1 MDIQTNCPNFIR
13 KEMNDDMSAD
23 NNLMRLV
30 AVSPV
35 HIGDLDAQTIHR
47 IFRQFVAQEK
57 AAGDKSRLMGENVRL
72 DDQGEI
78 TLLFGQ
84 FYNDPRDLA
93 QDVLDVIHNQPR
105 DYSDTLVADEMKA
118 KVRPGGGYTFLD
130 DTPLFPKDERQ
141 KSQPGSLGDPR
152 GIATSVAQAYGSQ
165 FATSSPMTDDYQQT
179 SAPDIA
185 TVARKGQSMYQTQ
198 TPQSSQ
204 SAASVKST
212 AAAQTAPATDQSQ
225 AHVAT
230 PSSSAVQKPARSEDD
245 TLLDE
250 IMPDADSIINSA
262 MNPSLNVTATTQNEI
277 MMKSQF
283 EANLNNIYVNS
294 MDDLSKLQL
303 HRDQLVSELSQFKHQ
318 IMATSPKSLEQYSN
332 VKRLVDHARQQHQEE
347 RQKVANAY
355 DENLQKL
362 LEAKIEKFKKMY
374 RQQYP
379 DDTDEKLAAFDRAF
393 KPIDD
398 QYDQQ
403 LKHAKELARQGLIN
417 QFMIEHQSD
426 PVLRAAFRFMA
437 AKNNMESQYSANQ
450 AALEKMQPQQQ
461 QPTGYQSFDY
471 QPQQTMSPADRLTQ
485 AQAAQ
490 SLAPDTDPFA
500 ADTNSSQSSQA
511 AQPAAQAVP
520 QQPAVTEQVPDLPD
534 DDDQDADFDVLD
546 AVNHDTDQA
555 FADDS
560 SAAPVGHV
568 PDSDPD
574 FADNSGEATDFTD
587 PDDAVKQQA
596 AELDHDS
603 SDHSQ
608 ADAALPDDHQSKQ
621 TVADDPDFPD
631 DDDAALIDSLDDDP
645 FEDVDDEPVQKVS
658 KKSRGKSAK
667 KKTKRNKSK
676 RRPGS
681 KFKKVVL
688 GGAIAG
694 MLSLGGLAG
703 AAHLGLFNG
712 GSGVINSKSEL
723 ASSNSQQ
730 SKKAPK
736 GTIKVGSILD
746 VTVNGKQIRVKIV
759 QVRSDGSAIGEASDG
774 SRYAISAAQ
783 AKQAANAISHADKDA
798 NH

>member
-1 MDIQTNCPNFIR
+1 
-13 KEMNDDMSAD
+13 MSAD

-35 HIGDLDAQTIHR
+35 HIGDHDAQMIHR
-47 IFRQFVAQEK
+47 IFRQFVAQEQATGK
-57 AAGDKSRLMGENVRL
+57 KSRVMGENVRL

-84 FYNDPRDLA
+84 TYNDPRDLA
-93 QDVLDVIHNQPR
+93 QAVLDVIHKQPR

-118 KVRPGGGYTFLD
+118 KVRPDGGYTFLD
-130 DTPLFPKDERQ
+130 DTPLFPQDQRPKTQ
-141 KSQPGSLGDPR
+141 LGSLGDPR
-152 GIATSVAQAYGSQ
+152 GIATSVSQAYGSQ
-165 FATSSPMTDDYQQT
+165 FAAGLPMSDSYQQT
-179 SAPDIA
+179 STPDIA
-185 TVARKGQSMYQTQ
+185 SVARKGQSMYQTQ
-198 TPQSSQ
+198 TQTQTQTPSHSQ
-204 SAASVKST
+204 SLTS
-212 AAAQTAPATDQSQ
+212 AAAQTDPSDNQSQ
-225 AHVAT
+225 AAA
-230 PSSSAVQKPARSEDD
+230 SSSAVQTPAQSEDD
-245 TLLDE
+245 KLLDE
-250 IMPDADSIINSA
+250 IMPDADSIINTA
-262 MNPSLNVTATTQNEI
+262 LNPSLDVTATTQNEI

-332 VKRLVDHARQQHQEE
+332 VKRLVDQARQQHQEE
-347 RQKVANAY
+347 RKKVADAY

-362 LEAKIEKFKKMY
+362 LDAKIEKFKKMY

-379 DDTDEKLAAFDRAF
+379 DDTDEKLAEFDRAF
-393 KPIDD
+393 KPIED

-426 PVLRAAFRFMA
+426 PVLRSAFRFMA
-437 AKNNMESQYSANQ
+437 AKNNMESQYLANQ
-450 AALEKMQPQQQ
+450 AALEKMQPQQ
-461 QPTGYQSFDY
+461 PVGYQPAGY
-471 QPQQTMSPADRLTQ
+471 QPQQSMSPADRLTQ

-490 SLAPDTDPFA
+490 SQQPSAQSLTPANDPFA
-500 ADTNSSQSSQA
+500 ASSDSSRSPQA
-511 AQPAAQAVP
+511 AQSAAQAAP

-546 AVNHDTDQA
+546 AVNHDADQA
-555 FADDS
+555 LAADS

-568 PDSDPD
+568 PDNDPD
-574 FADNSGEATDFTD
+574 FADNSGEAVDFTD

-596 AELDHDS
+596 AELDHDR
-603 SDHSQ
+603 SDQSQ
-608 ADAALPDDHQSKQ
+608 SNADAVLPDDHQKKQ
-621 TVADDPDFPD
+621 TVDDDPDFPD
-631 DDDAALIDSLDDDP
+631 DDDAIIDSLDDDP
-645 FEDVDDEPVQKVS
+645 FDEVDDAPVQKSS
-658 KKSRGKSAK
+658 KKSHGKSDK
-667 KKTKRNKSK
+667 KRARQNKSK
-676 RRPGS
+676 RRSGS
-681 KFKKVVL
+681 KFKKVAL
-688 GGAIAG
+688 GGAVVG
-694 MLSLGGLAG
+694 LLSLGGIAG

-712 GSGVINSKSEL
+712 GSGSTNSKSEL
-723 ASSNSQQ
+723 ASSSSQQ

-736 GTIKVGSILD
+736 GTIKVGSVLD

-759 QVRSDGSAIGEASDG
+759 QVRSDGSAIGEATDG

>member
-1 MDIQTNCPNFIR
+1 
-13 KEMNDDMSAD
+13 MNDDMSAD
-23 NNLMRLV
+23 NDLMRLV

-35 HIGDLDAQTIHR
+35 HIGDHDAQMIHQ

-57 AAGDKSRLMGENVRL
+57 ATGKKSRVMGENVRL

-84 FYNDPRDLA
+84 AYNDRRDLA
-93 QDVLDVIHNQPR
+93 QDVLDVIHKQPR

-118 KVRPGGGYTFLD
+118 QVRPGGGYTFLD
-130 DTPLFPKDERQ
+130 DTPLFPKDERPKTQ
-141 KSQPGSLGDPR
+141 QGSLGDPR

-165 FATSSPMTDDYQQT
+165 FATRSPMSDTYQQT

-185 TVARKGQSMYQTQ
+185 SVARKGQSMYQTQ
-198 TPQSSQ
+198 TPPSSQ
-204 SAASVKST
+204 PAASVKSVKS
-212 AAAQTAPATDQSQ
+212 AAATQADRSTDQPQ
-225 AHVAT
+225 VHAAT
-230 PSSSAVQKPARSEDD
+230 ASSTAQTSAQSEDD
-245 TLLDE
+245 KLLDE
-250 IMPDADSIINSA
+250 IMPDADSIINTA

-461 QPTGYQSFDY
+461 PTGYQPYDY

-490 SLAPDTDPFA
+490 MQQPSAPANDPFA
-500 ADTNSSQSSQA
+500 TDVNTSQSPQA
-511 AQPAAQAVP
+511 AQPAAQAAP
-520 QQPAVTEQVPDLPD
+520 QQPAMTEQVPDLPD

-555 FADDS
+555 FVDDS

-603 SDHSQ
+603 DDHSQ
-608 ADAALPDDHQSKQ
+608 ADATHPDDHQTKQ
-621 TVADDPDFPD
+621 TVDDDPDFPD
-631 DDDAALIDSLDDDP
+631 DDDTALIDSLDDDP

-658 KKSRGKSAK
+658 KKSLGKAAK
-667 KKTKRNKSK
+667 KKARKNKSK
-676 RRPGS
+676 RRAGS
-681 KFKKVVL
+681 KFKKVAL
-688 GGAIAG
+688 GGAVVG
-694 MLSLGGLAG
+694 MLSLGAIAG

-712 GSGVINSKSEL
+712 GSGIINTKSEL
-723 ASSNSQQ
+723 ASSGSQQ

-736 GTIKVGSILD
+736 GAIKVGSILD

-759 QVRSDGSAIGEASDG
+759 QVRSDGSAIGEATDG

-783 AKQAANAISHADKDA
+783 AKQAADAISHADKDA

>member
-1 MDIQTNCPNFIR
+1 
-13 KEMNDDMSAD
+13 MSAD

-72 DDQGEI
+72 DEQGEI

-84 FYNDPRDLA
+84 IYNDPRDLA
-93 QDVLDVIHNQPR
+93 QDVLDVIHKQPR

-141 KSQPGSLGDPR
+141 KTQPGSLGDPR

-165 FATSSPMTDDYQQT
+165 FATSSPMSDNYQQT
-179 SAPDIA
+179 NAPDIA

-198 TPQSSQ
+198 TPPSSQ
-204 SAASVKST
+204 SAASVKSA
-212 AAAQTAPATDQSQ
+212 AAAQADPVTDQSQ
-225 AHVAT
+225 VHAAA
-230 PSSSAVQKPARSEDD
+230 PSSSAVQKPAQSEDD
-245 TLLDE
+245 KLLDE

-450 AALEKMQPQQQ
+450 AALEKMQPRQQ
-461 QPTGYQSFDY
+461 QPAGYQSFDY

-490 SLAPDTDPFA
+490 TQQPSAPVDDPFA
-500 ADTNSSQSSQA
+500 TDTNSSQSPQA

-560 SAAPVGHV
+560 AAAPVGHV

-603 SDHSQ
+603 
-608 ADAALPDDHQSKQ
+608 DDHQSKQ

-645 FEDVDDEPVQKVS
+645 FEDVDDEPVQKAS
-658 KKSRGKSAK
+658 KKSHGKAAK
-667 KKTKRNKSK
+667 KKARKNKSK
-676 RRPGS
+676 HRSGS
-681 KFKKVVL
+681 KFKKVIL

-694 MLSLGGLAG
+694 MLSLGAIAG

-712 GSGVINSKSEL
+712 GSGIINSKSEL
-723 ASSNSQQ
+723 TSSGSQQ

-759 QVRSDGSAIGEASDG
+759 QVRSDGSAIGEATDG

>member
-1 MDIQTNCPNFIR
+1 
-13 KEMNDDMSAD
+13 MSAD

-35 HIGDLDAQTIHR
+35 HIGDHDAQMIHR
-47 IFRQFVAQEK
+47 IFRQFVAQEQATGK
-57 AAGDKSRLMGENVRL
+57 KSRVMGENVRL

-84 FYNDPRDLA
+84 TYNDPRDLA
-93 QDVLDVIHNQPR
+93 QAVLDVIHKQPR

-118 KVRPGGGYTFLD
+118 KVRPDGGYTFLD
-130 DTPLFPKDERQ
+130 DTPLFPQDQRPKTQ
-141 KSQPGSLGDPR
+141 LGSLGDPR
-152 GIATSVAQAYGSQ
+152 GIATSVSQAYGSQ
-165 FATSSPMTDDYQQT
+165 FAAGLPMSDSYQQT
-179 SAPDIA
+179 STPDIA
-185 TVARKGQSMYQTQ
+185 SVARKGQSMYQTQ
-198 TPQSSQ
+198 TQTQTQTPSHSQ
-204 SAASVKST
+204 SLTS
-212 AAAQTAPATDQSQ
+212 AAAQTDPSDNQSQ
-225 AHVAT
+225 AAA
-230 PSSSAVQKPARSEDD
+230 SSSAVQTPAQSEDD
-245 TLLDE
+245 KLLDE
-250 IMPDADSIINSA
+250 IMPDADSIINTA
-262 MNPSLNVTATTQNEI
+262 LNPSLDVTATTQNEI

-332 VKRLVDHARQQHQEE
+332 VKRLVDQARQQHQEE
-347 RQKVANAY
+347 RKKVADAY

-362 LEAKIEKFKKMY
+362 LDAKIEKFKKMY

-379 DDTDEKLAAFDRAF
+379 DDTDEKLAEFDRAF
-393 KPIDD
+393 KPIED

-426 PVLRAAFRFMA
+426 PVLRSAFRFMA
-437 AKNNMESQYSANQ
+437 AKNNMESQYLANQ
-450 AALEKMQPQQQ
+450 AALEKMQPQQ
-461 QPTGYQSFDY
+461 PVGYQPAGY
-471 QPQQTMSPADRLTQ
+471 QPQQSMSPADRLTQ

-490 SLAPDTDPFA
+490 SQQPSAQSLTPANDPFA
-500 ADTNSSQSSQA
+500 ASSDSSRSPQA
-511 AQPAAQAVP
+511 AQSAAQAAP

-546 AVNHDTDQA
+546 AVNHDADQA
-555 FADDS
+555 LAADS

-568 PDSDPD
+568 PDNDPD
-574 FADNSGEATDFTD
+574 FADNSGEAVDFTD

-596 AELDHDS
+596 AELDHDR
-603 SDHSQ
+603 SDQLQSN
-608 ADAALPDDHQSKQ
+608 ADAVLPDDHQKKQ
-621 TVADDPDFPD
+621 TVDDDPDFPD
-631 DDDAALIDSLDDDP
+631 DDDAIIDSLDDDP
-645 FEDVDDEPVQKVS
+645 FDEVDDAPVQKSS
-658 KKSRGKSAK
+658 KKSHGKSDK
-667 KKTKRNKSK
+667 KRARQNKSK
-676 RRPGS
+676 HRSGS
-681 KFKKVVL
+681 KFKKVAL
-688 GGAIAG
+688 GGAVVG
-694 MLSLGGLAG
+694 LLSLGGIAG

-712 GSGVINSKSEL
+712 GSGSTNSKSEL
-723 ASSNSQQ
+723 ASSSSQQ

-736 GTIKVGSILD
+736 GTIKVGSVLD

-759 QVRSDGSAIGEASDG
+759 QVRSDGSAIGEATDG

>member
-1 MDIQTNCPNFIR
+1 
-13 KEMNDDMSAD
+13 MNDDMSAD

-35 HIGDLDAQTIHR
+35 HIGDHDAQMIHR
-47 IFRQFVAQEK
+47 IFRQFVAQEQ
-57 AAGDKSRLMGENVRL
+57 AAGTKSRVIGENVRL

-84 FYNDPRDLA
+84 MYNDPRDLA
-93 QDVLDVIHNQPR
+93 QAVLDVIHKQPR

-118 KVRPGGGYTFLD
+118 KIRPDGGYTFLD
-130 DTPLFPKDERQ
+130 DTQLFPQDQRPKTQ
-141 KSQPGSLGDPR
+141 LGSLGDPQ
-152 GIATSVAQAYGSQ
+152 GIATSVSQAYGSQ
-165 FATSSPMTDDYQQT
+165 FAAGLPMSDNYQQT
-179 SAPDIA
+179 STPDIA
-185 TVARKGQSMYQTQ
+185 SVARKGQSMYRTQTQ
-198 TPQSSQ
+198 TPSRGQ
-204 SAASVKST
+204 SAASADADT
-212 AAAQTAPATDQSQ
+212 ASQTEQSDNQSQ
-225 AHVAT
+225 AAT
-230 PSSSAVQKPARSEDD
+230 PSSSAVQKPVQSEDD
-245 TLLDE
+245 KLLDE
-250 IMPDADSIINSA
+250 IMPDADSIINTA
-262 MNPSLNVTATTQNEI
+262 LNPSLDVTATTQNEI
-277 MMKSQF
+277 MLKSQF

-332 VKRLVDHARQQHQEE
+332 VKRLVDQARQQHQEE

-362 LEAKIEKFKKMY
+362 LDAKIEKFKKMY

-379 DDTDEKLAAFDRAF
+379 DDTDEKLAEFDRAY
-393 KPIDD
+393 KPIED

-403 LKHAKELARQGLIN
+403 LKHAKELACQGLIN

-426 PVLRAAFRFMA
+426 PVLRSAFRFMA
-437 AKNNMESQYSANQ
+437 AKNNMESQYLANQ
-450 AALEKMQPQQQ
+450 AALEKMQPQQ
-461 QPTGYQSFDY
+461 PVGY
-471 QPQQTMSPADRLTQ
+471 QPQQSMSPADRLTQ

-490 SLAPDTDPFA
+490 LQQPSAQSLTPANDPFA
-500 ADTNSSQSSQA
+500 ASSDSSQSPQA
-511 AQPAAQAVP
+511 VQSAAQAAP

-546 AVNHDTDQA
+546 AVNHDADQA
-555 FADDS
+555 LAADS

-574 FADNSGEATDFTD
+574 FADNSGEAVDFTD

-603 SDHSQ
+603 SDHLQ
-608 ADAALPDDHQSKQ
+608 NDDADAVLPDDHQKKQ
-621 TVADDPDFPD
+621 TVDDDPDFPD
-631 DDDAALIDSLDDDP
+631 DDDDAIIDSLANDP
-645 FEDVDDEPVQKVS
+645 FDEVDDEPVQKAS
-658 KKSRGKSAK
+658 KKSHGKSDK
-667 KKTKRNKSK
+667 KRARRNKSK
-676 RRPGS
+676 HHSGS
-681 KFKKVVL
+681 KFKKVAL
-688 GGAIAG
+688 GGAVVG
-694 MLSLGGLAG
+694 LLSLGGIAG

-712 GSGVINSKSEL
+712 GSGSTNSKSEL
-723 ASSNSQQ
+723 ASSSSQQ

-736 GTIKVGSILD
+736 GTIKVGSVLD

-759 QVRSDGSAIGEASDG
+759 QVRSDGSAIGEATDG
-774 SRYAISAAQ
+774 SRYAISADQ

>member
-1 MDIQTNCPNFIR
+1 
-13 KEMNDDMSAD
+13 MSAD

-57 AAGDKSRLMGENVRL
+57 AVGDKSRLMGENVRL
-72 DDQGEI
+72 DDQDEI

-130 DTPLFPKDERQ
+130 DTPLFPKDLRPKTTQ
-141 KSQPGSLGDPR
+141 QDQLGDPR
-152 GIATSVAQAYGSQ
+152 GIASSVSQAFGSQ
-165 FATSSPMTDDYQQT
+165 FATSSPMSEDYQQT

-230 PSSSAVQKPARSEDD
+230 PSSSAVQKPAQSEDD

-362 LEAKIEKFKKMY
+362 LDAKIEKFKKMY

-379 DDTDEKLAAFDRAF
+379 NDTEEKLAAFDRAF

-450 AALEKMQPQQQ
+450 AALEKMQPQQSM
-461 QPTGYQSFDY
+461 GYQPVDY

-490 SLAPDTDPFA
+490 ATQAAQTQQPSAQPLTSANDPFA
-500 ADTNSSQSSQA
+500 TDPNSFQSTQP
-511 AQPAAQAVP
+511 AQPAAQAAP

-555 FADDS
+555 LAADS
-560 SAAPVGHV
+560 AAAPVGHV

-574 FADNSGEATDFTD
+574 FADNSGEATAFTD

-596 AELDHDS
+596 AELDRDS
-603 SDHSQ
+603 DEQPQ
-608 ADAALPDDHQSKQ
+608 ADAAHSDHQQKKQ
-621 TVADDPDFPD
+621 TVKEDPDFPD
-631 DDDAALIDSLDDDP
+631 DDDAIIESLDDDP
-645 FEDVDDEPVQKVS
+645 FEDVDDEPVQKSS
-658 KKSRGKSAK
+658 KKLRDKSAK
-667 KKTKRNKSK
+667 KQARKKKSK
-676 RRPGS
+676 RRPGG

-712 GSGVINSKSEL
+712 GSGIINSKSEL

>member
-1 MDIQTNCPNFIR
+1 
-13 KEMNDDMSAD
+13 MSAD

-30 AVSPV
+30 AVSPM
-35 HIGDLDAQTIHR
+35 HIGDHDAQVIHR
-47 IFRQFVAQEK
+47 IFRQFVAQENATGK
-57 AAGDKSRLMGENVRL
+57 KSRLMGENIPI

-84 FYNDPRDLA
+84 TYNDPRDLA
-93 QDVLDVIHNQPR
+93 QDVLDVILKQPR

-118 KVRPGGGYTFLD
+118 QVRSDGGYTFLD

-141 KSQPGSLGDPR
+141 KTQPGSLGDPR

-165 FATSSPMTDDYQQT
+165 FATSSPMSDNYQQT
-179 SAPDIA
+179 NAPDIA

-198 TPQSSQ
+198 TPPSSQ
-204 SAASVKST
+204 SVASAKSAAT
-212 AAAQTAPATDQSQ
+212 AQTDPAADQSQ
-225 AHVAT
+225 VHAAS
-230 PSSSAVQKPARSEDD
+230 PSSSAVKTPAQSEDD

-450 AALEKMQPQQQ
+450 AALEKMRPQQQ
-461 QPTGYQSFDY
+461 QPVGYQSFD

-485 AQAAQ
+485 AQASQ
-490 SLAPDTDPFA
+490 MQQPSAPVNDPFA
-500 ADTNSSQSSQA
+500 TDTNSSQSPQA

-534 DDDQDADFDVLD
+534 DDDQDTDFDVLD

-574 FADNSGEATDFTD
+574 FADTSGEATDFTD

-603 SDHSQ
+603 DDHSQ
-608 ADAALPDDHQSKQ
+608 ADVAVPDHQSKQ

-645 FEDVDDEPVQKVS
+645 FEDVDDEPVQKAS
-658 KKSRGKSAK
+658 KKSHGKSAK
-667 KKTKRNKSK
+667 KKTKKNKSK
-676 RRPGS
+676 HRSGS

-688 GGAIAG
+688 GGAIVG
-694 MLSLGGLAG
+694 MLSLGAIAG

-712 GSGVINSKSEL
+712 GSGIINSKSEL
-723 ASSNSQQ
+723 ASSGSQQ

-759 QVRSDGSAIGEASDG
+759 QVRSDGSAIGEATDG

>member
-1 MDIQTNCPNFIR
+1 
-13 KEMNDDMSAD
+13 MSAD

-35 HIGDLDAQTIHR
+35 HIGDHDAQMIHR
-47 IFRQFVAQEK
+47 IFRQFVAQEQATGK
-57 AAGDKSRLMGENVRL
+57 KSRVMGENVRL

-84 FYNDPRDLA
+84 TYNDPRDLA
-93 QDVLDVIHNQPR
+93 QAVLDVIRKQPR

-118 KVRPGGGYTFLD
+118 KVRPDGGYTFLD
-130 DTPLFPKDERQ
+130 DTPLFPQDQRPKTQ
-141 KSQPGSLGDPR
+141 LGSLGDPR
-152 GIATSVAQAYGSQ
+152 GIATSVSQAYGSQ
-165 FATSSPMTDDYQQT
+165 FAAGLPMSDSYQQT
-179 SAPDIA
+179 STPDIA
-185 TVARKGQSMYQTQ
+185 SVARKGQSMYQTQ
-198 TPQSSQ
+198 TQTQTQTPSHSQ
-204 SAASVKST
+204 SLTS
-212 AAAQTAPATDQSQ
+212 AAAQTDPSDNQSQ
-225 AHVAT
+225 AAA
-230 PSSSAVQKPARSEDD
+230 SSSAVQTPAQSEDD
-245 TLLDE
+245 KLLDE
-250 IMPDADSIINSA
+250 IMPDADSIINTA
-262 MNPSLNVTATTQNEI
+262 LNPSLDVTATTQNEI

-332 VKRLVDHARQQHQEE
+332 VKRLVDQARQQHQEE
-347 RQKVANAY
+347 RKKVADAY

-362 LEAKIEKFKKMY
+362 LDAKIEKFKKMY

-379 DDTDEKLAAFDRAF
+379 DDTDEKLAEFDRAF
-393 KPIDD
+393 KPIED

-426 PVLRAAFRFMA
+426 PVLRSAFRFMA
-437 AKNNMESQYSANQ
+437 AKNNMESQYLANQ
-450 AALEKMQPQQQ
+450 AALEKMQPQQ
-461 QPTGYQSFDY
+461 PVGYQPAGY
-471 QPQQTMSPADRLTQ
+471 QPQQSMSPADRLTQ

-490 SLAPDTDPFA
+490 SQQPSAQSLTPANDPFA
-500 ADTNSSQSSQA
+500 ASSDSSRSPQA
-511 AQPAAQAVP
+511 AQSAAQAAP

-534 DDDQDADFDVLD
+534 DDDDQDADFDVLD
-546 AVNHDTDQA
+546 AVNHDADQA
-555 FADDS
+555 LAADS

-568 PDSDPD
+568 PDNDPD
-574 FADNSGEATDFTD
+574 FADNSGEAVDFTD

-596 AELDHDS
+596 AELDHDR
-603 SDHSQ
+603 SDQLQSN
-608 ADAALPDDHQSKQ
+608 ADAVLPDDHQKKQ
-621 TVADDPDFPD
+621 TVDDDPDFPD
-631 DDDAALIDSLDDDP
+631 DDDAIIDSLDDDP
-645 FEDVDDEPVQKVS
+645 FDEVDDEPVQKSS
-658 KKSRGKSAK
+658 KKSHGKSDK
-667 KKTKRNKSK
+667 KRARQNKSK
-676 RRPGS
+676 HRSGS
-681 KFKKVVL
+681 KFKKVAL
-688 GGAIAG
+688 GGAVVG
-694 MLSLGGLAG
+694 LLSLGGIAG

-712 GSGVINSKSEL
+712 GSGSTNSKSEL
-723 ASSNSQQ
+723 ASSSSQQ

-736 GTIKVGSILD
+736 GTIKVGSVLD

-759 QVRSDGSAIGEASDG
+759 QVRSDGSAIGEATDG

>member
-1 MDIQTNCPNFIR
+1 
-13 KEMNDDMSAD
+13 MSAD

-35 HIGDLDAQTIHR
+35 HIGDHDAQMIHR
-47 IFRQFVAQEK
+47 IFRQFVAQEQATGK
-57 AAGDKSRLMGENVRL
+57 KSRVMGENVRL

-84 FYNDPRDLA
+84 TYNDPRDLA
-93 QDVLDVIHNQPR
+93 QAVLDVIHKQPR

-118 KVRPGGGYTFLD
+118 KVRPDGGYTFLD
-130 DTPLFPKDERQ
+130 DTPLFPQDQRPKTQ
-141 KSQPGSLGDPR
+141 LGSLGDPR
-152 GIATSVAQAYGSQ
+152 GIATSVSQAYGSQ
-165 FATSSPMTDDYQQT
+165 FAAGLPMSDSYQQT
-179 SAPDIA
+179 STPDIA
-185 TVARKGQSMYQTQ
+185 SVARKGQSMYQTQ
-198 TPQSSQ
+198 TQTQTQTPSHSQ
-204 SAASVKST
+204 SLTS
-212 AAAQTAPATDQSQ
+212 AAAQTDPSDNQSQ
-225 AHVAT
+225 AAA
-230 PSSSAVQKPARSEDD
+230 SSSAVQTPAQSEDD
-245 TLLDE
+245 KLLDE
-250 IMPDADSIINSA
+250 IMPDADSIINTA
-262 MNPSLNVTATTQNEI
+262 LNPSLDVTATTQNEI

-332 VKRLVDHARQQHQEE
+332 VKRLVDQARQQHQEE
-347 RQKVANAY
+347 RKKVADAY

-362 LEAKIEKFKKMY
+362 LDAKIEKFKKMY

-379 DDTDEKLAAFDRAF
+379 DDTDEKLAEFDRAF
-393 KPIDD
+393 KPIED

-426 PVLRAAFRFMA
+426 PVLRSAFRFMA
-437 AKNNMESQYSANQ
+437 AKNNMESQYLANQ
-450 AALEKMQPQQQ
+450 AALEKMQPQQ
-461 QPTGYQSFDY
+461 PVGYQPAGY
-471 QPQQTMSPADRLTQ
+471 QPQQSMSPADRLTQ

-490 SLAPDTDPFA
+490 SQQPSAQSLTPANDPFA
-500 ADTNSSQSSQA
+500 ASSDSSRSPQA
-511 AQPAAQAVP
+511 AQSAAQAAP

-546 AVNHDTDQA
+546 AVNHDADQA
-555 FADDS
+555 LAADS

-568 PDSDPD
+568 PDNDPD
-574 FADNSGEATDFTD
+574 FADNSGEAVDFTD

-596 AELDHDS
+596 AELDHDR
-603 SDHSQ
+603 SDQSQ
-608 ADAALPDDHQSKQ
+608 SNADAVLPDDHQKKQ
-621 TVADDPDFPD
+621 TVDDDPDFPD
-631 DDDAALIDSLDDDP
+631 DDDAIIDSLDDDP
-645 FEDVDDEPVQKVS
+645 FDEVDDAPVQKSS
-658 KKSRGKSAK
+658 KKSHGKSDK
-667 KKTKRNKSK
+667 KRARQNKSK
-676 RRPGS
+676 HRSGS
-681 KFKKVVL
+681 KFKKVAL
-688 GGAIAG
+688 GGAVVG
-694 MLSLGGLAG
+694 LLSLGGIAG

-712 GSGVINSKSEL
+712 GSGSTNSKSEL
-723 ASSNSQQ
+723 ASSSSQQ

-736 GTIKVGSILD
+736 GTIKVGSVLD

-759 QVRSDGSAIGEASDG
+759 QVRSDGSAIGEATDG

>member
-1 MDIQTNCPNFIR
+1 
-13 KEMNDDMSAD
+13 MSAD

-35 HIGDLDAQTIHR
+35 HIGDHDAQMIHR
-47 IFRQFVAQEK
+47 IFRQFVAQEQATGK
-57 AAGDKSRLMGENVRL
+57 KSRVMGENVRL

-84 FYNDPRDLA
+84 TYNDPRDLA
-93 QDVLDVIHNQPR
+93 QAVLDVIHKQPR

-118 KVRPGGGYTFLD
+118 KVRPDGGYTFLD
-130 DTPLFPKDERQ
+130 DTPLFPQDQRPKTQ
-141 KSQPGSLGDPR
+141 LGSLGDPR
-152 GIATSVAQAYGSQ
+152 GIATSVSQAYGSQ
-165 FATSSPMTDDYQQT
+165 FAAGLPMSDSYQQT
-179 SAPDIA
+179 STPDIA
-185 TVARKGQSMYQTQ
+185 SVARKGQSMYQTQ
-198 TPQSSQ
+198 TQTQTQTPSHSQ
-204 SAASVKST
+204 SLTS
-212 AAAQTAPATDQSQ
+212 AAAQTDPSDNQSQ
-225 AHVAT
+225 AAA
-230 PSSSAVQKPARSEDD
+230 SSSAVQTPAQSEDD
-245 TLLDE
+245 KLLDE
-250 IMPDADSIINSA
+250 IMPDADSIINTA
-262 MNPSLNVTATTQNEI
+262 LNPSLDVTATTQNEI

-332 VKRLVDHARQQHQEE
+332 VKRLVDQARQQHQEE
-347 RQKVANAY
+347 RKKVADAY

-362 LEAKIEKFKKMY
+362 LDAKIEKFKKMY

-379 DDTDEKLAAFDRAF
+379 DDTDEKLAEFDRAF
-393 KPIDD
+393 KPIED

-426 PVLRAAFRFMA
+426 PVLRSAFRFMA
-437 AKNNMESQYSANQ
+437 AKNNMESQYLANQ
-450 AALEKMQPQQQ
+450 AALEKMQPQQ
-461 QPTGYQSFDY
+461 PVGYQPAGY
-471 QPQQTMSPADRLTQ
+471 QPQQSMSPADRLTQ

-490 SLAPDTDPFA
+490 SQQPSAQSLTPANDPFA
-500 ADTNSSQSSQA
+500 ASSDSSRSPQA
-511 AQPAAQAVP
+511 AQSAAQAAP

-546 AVNHDTDQA
+546 AVNHDADQA
-555 FADDS
+555 LAADS

-568 PDSDPD
+568 PDNDPD
-574 FADNSGEATDFTD
+574 FADNSGEAVDFTD

-596 AELDHDS
+596 AELDHDR
-603 SDHSQ
+603 SDQSQ
-608 ADAALPDDHQSKQ
+608 SNADAVLPDDHQKKQ
-621 TVADDPDFPD
+621 TVDDDPDFPD
-631 DDDAALIDSLDDDP
+631 DDDAIIDSLDDDP
-645 FEDVDDEPVQKVS
+645 FDEVDDEPVQKSS
-658 KKSRGKSAK
+658 KKSHGKSDK
-667 KKTKRNKSK
+667 KRARQNKSK
-676 RRPGS
+676 HRSGS
-681 KFKKVVL
+681 KFKKVAL
-688 GGAIAG
+688 GGAVVG
-694 MLSLGGLAG
+694 LLSLGGIAG

-712 GSGVINSKSEL
+712 GSGSTNSKSEL
-723 ASSNSQQ
+723 ASSSSQQ

-736 GTIKVGSILD
+736 GTIKVGSVLD

-759 QVRSDGSAIGEASDG
+759 QVRSDGSAIGEATDG

>member
-1 MDIQTNCPNFIR
+1 
-13 KEMNDDMSAD
+13 MSAD

-72 DDQGEI
+72 DEQGEI

-84 FYNDPRDLA
+84 IYNDPRDLA
-93 QDVLDVIHNQPR
+93 QDVLDVIHKQPR

-141 KSQPGSLGDPR
+141 KTQPGSLGDPR

-165 FATSSPMTDDYQQT
+165 FATSSPMSDNYQQT

-198 TPQSSQ
+198 TPPSSQ
-204 SAASVKST
+204 STASVKSA
-212 AAAQTAPATDQSQ
+212 AAAQTNPATDQSQ
-225 AHVAT
+225 VHTAA
-230 PSSSAVQKPARSEDD
+230 PSSATVQKPAQSEDD

-347 RQKVANAY
+347 RKKVANAY

-403 LKHAKELARQGLIN
+403 LQHAKELARQGLIN

-461 QPTGYQSFDY
+461 QPAGYQSFGY

-490 SLAPDTDPFA
+490 TQQPATQSLAPGNDPFA
-500 ADTNSSQSSQA
+500 TDTNSSQSPQA
-511 AQPAAQAVP
+511 AQSAAQAVP

-555 FADDS
+555 FAADS

-603 SDHSQ
+603 DDHSQ
-608 ADAALPDDHQSKQ
+608 ADAAVPDHQSKQ
-621 TVADDPDFPD
+621 TVADDPDFLD

-645 FEDVDDEPVQKVS
+645 FEDVDDEPVQKAS
-658 KKSRGKSAK
+658 KKSHGKSAK
-667 KKTKRNKSK
+667 KKARKNKSK
-676 RRPGS
+676 NRSGS

-688 GGAIAG
+688 GGAIVG
-694 MLSLGGLAG
+694 MLSLGAIAG

-712 GSGVINSKSEL
+712 GSGIINSKSEL
-723 ASSNSQQ
+723 ASSGSQQ

-759 QVRSDGSAIGEASDG
+759 QVRSDGSAIGEATDG

>member
-1 MDIQTNCPNFIR
+1 
-13 KEMNDDMSAD
+13 MSAD

-84 FYNDPRDLA
+84 IYNDPRDLA

-179 SAPDIA
+179 STPDIA

-204 SAASVKST
+204 STTSVKS
-212 AAAQTAPATDQSQ
+212 APAAQTAPVTDQSQ
-225 AHVAT
+225 AHVAI
-230 PSSSAVQKPARSEDD
+230 PSSSAVQKPAQSEDD

-461 QPTGYQSFDY
+461 QPAGYQSFDY

-490 SLAPDTDPFA
+490 SLAPDNDPFA
-500 ADTNSSQSSQA
+500 TDTNSSQPSQA

-546 AVNHDTDQA
+546 AVNNDTDQA
-555 FADDS
+555 LAADS

-596 AELDHDS
+596 AELDYDS
-603 SDHSQ
+603 DDHSQ
-608 ADAALPDDHQSKQ
+608 ADAAPADQHQSKQ
-621 TVADDPDFPD
+621 TVDADPDFPD

-645 FEDVDDEPVQKVS
+645 FEDVDDEPVQKAS
-658 KKSRGKSAK
+658 KKSHSKSAK
-667 KKTKRNKSK
+667 KAARKNKSK
-676 RRPGS
+676 HRSGS

-688 GGAIAG
+688 GGAIVG
-694 MLSLGGLAG
+694 MLSLGAIAG

-712 GSGVINSKSEL
+712 GSGIINSKSEL
-723 ASSNSQQ
+723 ASSGSQQ

-759 QVRSDGSAIGEASDG
+759 QVRSDGSAIGEATDG